1 MATKCEAEDDF
12 HVESNVEDLDI
23 ACQFVDL
30 LKKAEFGDEHDGL
43 DEKTLERLRN
53 PPTEE
58 FVLDD
63 PHLKLSI
70 KNYLSTRKAS
80 QETYDSIRANIIE
93 CFPESKMLTFN
104 QVKRKIA
111 EITGVTPIK
120 TDMCLNSCMAYT
132 GPWKDLDSCP
142 TCGETRYDPAQPG
155 KRVPRQ
161 QFYTM
166 PIGPQLQANW
176 RSKEGARAMRYRQN
190 RTQELVDMLQ
200 QNDFELES
208 WDDVLC
214 GRDYLEAVLDGTIS
228 DDDMVL
234 MFSIDGAQLY
244 RMKQSDTWIYIW
256 IIVNYSPDHR
266 YKKVSIRP
274 GSFIPGP
281 NKPGNADSFL
291 FVGLHHLAALQ
302 KEGLQIWD
310 ALERRKFLSKV
321 FLLLKLADA
330 PGMALISGLV
340 GHVGR
345 VGCRLYC
352 PLAGRHKEGSSRY
365 FPARFVPDHFNVPGC
380 SHPDIPADSI
390 VDGCI
395 ETYNTNLRLVK
406 QSNGRTQFEKRR
418 LKTGI
423 CRPSLFSALEYAL
436 PLPRCLSLDIM
447 HIAALNAP
455 DLILALFCGKIDC
468 DQDDSKCD
476 WDWAVLK
483 GRVWRKH
490 SLEVAAC
497 TPFLP
502 GSFDRPPRNPA
513 KKISSRYKAWEY
525 LLYIYGLGPALFYN
539 MLPEKYWQH
548 FCKLVFAIRIFY
560 QRRITKNQLEAAH
573 QAMIEYNDEFEAMYC
588 QRMES
593 RIHFVRPVLHT
604 LLHFG
609 LEVSRIGPGACYSQW
624 TMERTIGNLFEEVKL
639 KSNPFMNLS
648 ERGLHQCQVNTMIS
662 MVPDL
667 DQEKNPLPRG
677 SVDLGNSY
685 VLL

>member
-1 MATKCEAEDDF
+1 MDQDDDEPFLDTPGAGPSSAAGPSIAIPPLPNENDLAPPDENNPAPPNGDAAAAPAEVNDAPDPGSLEDDGIPLPNDDQPELEQQQNDSDDDLPDANDEADGDGNEVEGNEAEDDF

-256 IIVNYSPDHR
+256 IIVNYSPDRR

-310 ALERRKFLSKV
+310 ALKCRKFLSKV

-345 VGCRLYC
+345 VGC
-352 PLAGRHKEGSSRY
+352 
-365 FPARFVPDHFNVPGC
+365 
-380 SHPDIPADSI
+380 
-390 VDGCI
+390 
-395 ETYNTNLRLVK
+395 
-406 QSNGRTQFEKRR
+406 
-418 LKTGI
+418 
-423 CRPSLFSALEYAL
+423 
-436 PLPRCLSLDIM
+436 
-447 HIAALNAP
+447 
-455 DLILALFCGKIDC
+455 
-468 DQDDSKCD
+468 
-476 WDWAVLK
+476 
-483 GRVWRKH
+483 
-490 SLEVAAC
+490 
-497 TPFLP
+497 
-502 GSFDRPPRNPA
+502 
-513 KKISSRYKAWEY
+513 
-525 LLYIYGLGPALFYN
+525 
-539 MLPEKYWQH
+539 
-548 FCKLVFAIRIFY
+548 
-560 QRRITKNQLEAAH
+560 
-573 QAMIEYNDEFEAMYC
+573 
-588 QRMES
+588 
-593 RIHFVRPVLHT
+593 
-604 LLHFG
+604 
-609 LEVSRIGPGACYSQW
+609 
-624 TMERTIGNLFEEVKL
+624 
-639 KSNPFMNLS
+639 
-648 ERGLHQCQVNTMIS
+648 
-662 MVPDL
+662 
-667 DQEKNPLPRG
+667 
-677 SVDLGNSY
+677 
-685 VLL
+685 